1 MDLFTDRIVAEY
13 TGRQEFA
20 DGNFEQ
26 VRLLAIY
33 YNATVLYESNK
44 KGCFAYFQKMGCL
57 HLLAPTPQF
66 LRDKQLVKYSAFGSN
81 AYGVNASAA
90 INNFANG
97 LIRDWML
104 KPITMVVKD
113 ENGNDVE
120 KTMPQLYLI
129 RNMAL
134 LDEAKSFN
142 PFENFDRIRALGMVM
157 LLREERMIM
166 CGGDV
171 TQKILEKSK
180 SGLAHDDF
188 FERNYNR

>member
-1 MDLFTDRIVAEY
+1 MMTAVIVG
-13 TGRQEFA
+13 TFI
-20 DGNFEQ
+20 FI
-26 VRLLAIY
+26 AIWI
-33 YNATVLYESNK
+33 
-44 KGCFAYFQKMGCL
+44 
-57 HLLAPTPQF
+57 
-66 LRDKQLVKYSAFGSN
+66 GS
-81 AYGVNASAA
+81 SAA

-104 KPITMVVKD
+104 KPVTIVVKD